1 MEYPMSYPA
10 NKLKRKT
17 ESSLNPVDSQTA
29 ACVTELMNA
38 ATSFHK
44 LHLKVEG
51 LGSFSAHNALNELY
65 DALPGHADA
74 IAEGYQGAC
83 EKILQYED
91 FAPRILNNVED
102 ALSYLREMKL
112 MINGLQEI
120 MPHSEIVNDLDNV
133 KSTIN
138 SIKYKLL
145 FLK

>member
-1 MEYPMSYPA
+1 MSYSA

-51 LGSFSAHNALNELY
+51 LGSFSAHKALNELY
-65 DALPGHADA
+65 DSLPGHGDA